1 MPSRLHSDFRQF
13 PAEPLAVR
21 VQICARGKFASDR
34 DNFRFAMGGVI
45 CGGHVYLGVGPFSL
59 ESV

>member
-1 MPSRLHSDFRQF
+1 MPSRLHPDFRKF

-21 VQICARGKFASDR
+21 IQICARGKFASDR
-34 DNFRFAMGGVI
+34 DNFRFARSGGI
-45 CGGHVYLGVGPFSL
+45 CGGHVCLGVGPFSL